1 MQIFLQISDV
11 QLFLQIADLHIC
23 YQISDVQ
30 IFLQIYNVQ
39 LFLQISDVRHFWWE
53 AIYVEIPSTAFP
65 APVVTFPIAFLLSR
79 ASDGNL

>member
-1 MQIFLQISDV
+1 MQIFLQASDV
-11 QLFLQIADLHIC
+11 KLFLQIADLQIC
-23 YQISDVQ
+23 LKISDVQ

-39 LFLQISDVRHFWWE
+39 ISDVQHFWWE